1 MGLSDWFSKVP
12 FNIVPANAQGESS
25 TGPRATSSAAGVDDN
40 DRSADG
46 QDQQVVVFDPN
57 APRVVL
63 PMEPEPAYKIFAG
76 QELPEM
82 QYPYVNPLAGMIDRP
97 DPELSEEEKMNA
109 YEEMMERFQVGDPE
123 V

>member
-1 MGLSDWFSKVP
+1 MGLSNWFSEVP

-46 QDQQVVVFDPN
+46 QDQQAVVFDPN
-57 APRVVL
+57 APKVVL
-63 PMEPEPAYKIFAG
+63 PIEPEPAYTIFAG
-76 QELPEM
+76 QEL
-82 QYPYVNPLAGMIDRP
+82 QQPYVNPLAGMIDRP
-97 DPELSEEEKMNA
+97 DPELSEEEKMDA
-109 YEEMMERFQVGDPE
+109 YAEMMERFQVGDPE